1 MVKAIR
7 PPGRGAAGMVNPSG
21 NLAADRAEGIPF
33 NAHLRTDPGTE
44 QFVDEE
50 WGKDLS
56 NIKVFRERAC
66 SKERNWEY
74 LLTTKEGKNLT
85 KRQAQV
91 LHKLASGHTNKA
103 IAEHLGL
110 SVHTVRA
117 YVSGV
122 LRALDVSN
130 RTQAALIAREL
141 LR

>member
-1 MVKAIR
+1 
-7 PPGRGAAGMVNPSG
+7 MVNPSG

-33 NAHLRTDPGTE
+33 NATLRTDPGTE
-44 QFVDEE
+44 QFVDDE

-56 NIKVFRERAC
+56 NVKVIRERAG
-66 SKERNWEY
+66 SKDRNWEY

-85 KRQAQV
+85 NRQAQV
-91 LHKLASGHTNKA
+91 LQKLVSGHTNKE

-110 SVHTVRA
+110 SVHTGRA

-130 RTQAALIAREL
+130 RTEAALIARDL
-141 LR
+141 LREV